1 MYTRKDLREVPE
13 HSIADRSIRD
23 LLLETE
29 KASREGK
36 SQYAYQL
43 SVQAT
48 RVVPESVEA
57 WLMRLALAPSF
68 EERVICM
75 NRLNELSPDYRDRY
89 NLSYFTQKELFDRE
103 PFLAYQ
109 EETDEL
115 YRVINGDHLP
125 LNIRKKRA
133 AVNPALYE
141 PSSKLRA
148 AYGWLTMAIA
158 GLLLAGI
165 GTLIFAPLAALSAAQ
180 AGRHSRSRAEWGNS
194 VIVLLFAIL
203 LFLLGGGLLFLFA
216 LHWLG

>member
-1 MYTRKDLREVPE
+1 MYTRKDLREIPA
-13 HSIADRSIRD
+13 HSITDRSVRD
-23 LLLETE
+23 LLLESE

-36 SQYAYQL
+36 TQYAYQL
-43 SVQAT
+43 TVQAT
-48 RVVPESVEA
+48 SVAPASVEA
-57 WLMRLALAPSF
+57 WVMRLALAPSF

-75 NRLNELSPDYRDRY
+75 NRLNELSPDYQDRH
-89 NLSYFTQKELFDRE
+89 NLAYFTQKEIVERD
-103 PFLAYQ
+103 PFLAYKG
-109 EETDEL
+109 ETDEL
-115 YRVINGDHLP
+115 YRVINGDNLP
-125 LNIRKKRA
+125 INIRKKRA

-158 GLLLAGI
+158 GLLVAGI

-180 AGRHSRSRAEWGNS
+180 AGQHSQSRAEWGNS

-203 LFLLGGGLLFLFA
+203 LFLVGGGLLFLFA

>member
-1 MYTRKDLREVPE
+1 MYTKKDLSEISA
-13 HSIADRSIRD
+13 HSITDRSVRD
-23 LLLETE
+23 LLLESE

-36 SQYAYQL
+36 TQYAYQL
-43 SVQAT
+43 TVQAT
-48 RVVPESVEA
+48 SVAPASVEA
-57 WLMRLALAPSF
+57 WVMRLALAPSF

-89 NLSYFTQKELFDRE
+89 NLAYFTQKEIVERD

-109 EETDEL
+109 GETDEL
-115 YRVINGDHLP
+115 YRVINGDRLP
-125 LNIRKKRA
+125 VNIRKKRA

-180 AGRHSRSRAEWGNS
+180 AGQHSRSRAEWGNS
-194 VIVLLFAIL
+194 IIVVLVAIL
-203 LFLLGGGLLFLFA
+203 LFFLGGGLLFLFA